1 MRKGNMLV
9 YTINLLRANARVFL
23 SFYFGLQYLKGLK
36 RSQKL
41 AFLFAKCIITSSF
54 MKNKNK
60 TKKPASPYL
69 LVLLSFVGVI
79 LLGSV
84 LLTLP
89 FAHKDGQWGQYMDSL
104 FIATS
109 ATCVTGLSTYANGI
123 GPELTFFGQIVVLL
137 MIQIG
142 GLGFITI
149 FTFFISLFQKK
160 LQFKDRL
167 FLSQAVNSNTIAG
180 VSKFV
185 KRVIGIVLVIEIMG
199 FLLGLPIFLSVPD
212 YSVPEALWVSFFT
225 SVSAF
230 NNAGFDV
237 FGAYSLIRIAENPI
251 IYGLPTWA
259 YYYLCSYI
267 MILIVLGGISFITII
282 DVIIL
287 RQKPRQWNSFV
298 KIVLITTGILLV
310 SGFVSFCLTD
320 VLSGNINSFEA
331 VFQSVTLRTAGFANF
346 NQNDLSV
353 AGKTI
358 SCLFMFIGGSPI
370 STAGGIKT
378 TTIFIIILCLIR
390 FLQGKS
396 ITAFK
401 REYTRT
407 SILKAMSLVFLSLL
421 AVVIG
426 FIVISSLES
435 GKELATSE
443 NVIFEV
449 FSAFGTVGLTTGLTP
464 SLEIGSKIVLIILM
478 FFGRLGP
485 ITLFQLFQSE
495 IDGQENIHFKHVQSD
510 VIIG

>member
-1 MRKGNMLV
+1 
-9 YTINLLRANARVFL
+9 
-23 SFYFGLQYLKGLK
+23 
-36 RSQKL
+36 
-41 AFLFAKCIITSSF
+41 
-54 MKNKNK
+54 
-60 TKKPASPYL
+60 
-69 LVLLSFVGVI
+69 
-79 LLGSV
+79 
-84 LLTLP
+84 
-89 FAHKDGQWGQYMDSL
+89 MDSL

-109 ATCVTGLSTYANGI
+109 ATCVTGLSTYANGL
-123 GPELTFFGQIVVLL
+123 GGELTLFGQVVVMI

-185 KRVIGIVLVIEIMG
+185 KRVIFIVLITETLG
-199 FLLGLPIFLSVPD
+199 FLLGLPVFLNVES
-212 YSVPEALWVSFFT
+212 YSTGEALWASAFT
-225 SVSAF
+225 SISAF
-230 NNAGFDV
+230 NNAGFDI

-251 IYGLPTWA
+251 IYNLPTWA

-267 MILIVLGGISFITII
+267 MLLIILGGISFITII
-282 DVIIL
+282 DLVIL
-287 RQKPRQWNSFV
+287 RKKPKQWNSFV
-298 KIVLITTGILLV
+298 KIVLMTTGILLI
-310 SGFVSFCLTD
+310 SGFVIFTFTD
-320 VLSGNINSFEA
+320 VISGNIDTFEA
-331 VFQSVTLRTAGFANF
+331 AFQSVTLRTAGFANF
-346 NQNDLSV
+346 DENNLSL
-353 AGKTI
+353 AGKVI

-378 TTIFIIILCLIR
+378 TTVFIIILCLVR

-421 AVVIG
+421 TIVVG
-426 FIVISSLES
+426 FILVASFEQ
-435 GKELATSE
+435 GKPLATSE
-443 NVIFEV
+443 NIIFEV
-449 FSAFGTVGLTTGLTP
+449 FSAFGTVGLTAGLTP
-464 SLEIGSKIVLIILM
+464 ALEVGSKITIIILM

-485 ITLFQLFQSE
+485 ITLFQIFQNDLDNE
-495 IDGQENIHFKHVQSD
+495 ENIHFKRVEAD

>member
-1 MRKGNMLV
+1 
-9 YTINLLRANARVFL
+9 
-23 SFYFGLQYLKGLK
+23 
-36 RSQKL
+36 
-41 AFLFAKCIITSSF
+41 
-54 MKNKNK
+54 MKNKTNNK
-60 TKKPASPYL
+60 KITSPYL
-69 LVLLSFVGVI
+69 LVILSFIGVI
-79 LLGSV
+79 LFGSV

-109 ATCVTGLSTYANGI
+109 ATCVTGLSTYANGL
-123 GPELTFFGQIVVLL
+123 GGELTLFGQVVVMI

-185 KRVIGIVLVIEIMG
+185 KRVIFIVLITETLG
-199 FLLGLPIFLSVPD
+199 FLLGLPVFLNVES
-212 YSVPEALWVSFFT
+212 YSTGEALWASAFT
-225 SVSAF
+225 SISAF
-230 NNAGFDV
+230 NNAGFDI
-237 FGAYSLIRIAENPI
+237 FGAFSLIRIAENPI
-251 IYGLPTWA
+251 IYNLPTWA

-267 MILIVLGGISFITII
+267 MLLIILGGISFITII
-282 DVIIL
+282 DLVIL
-287 RQKPRQWNSFV
+287 RKKPKQWNSFV
-298 KIVLITTGILLV
+298 KIVLMTTGILLI
-310 SGFVSFCLTD
+310 SGFVIFTFTD
-320 VLSGNINSFEA
+320 VISGNIDTFEA
-331 VFQSVTLRTAGFANF
+331 AFQSVTLRTAGFANF
-346 NQNDLSV
+346 DENNLSL
-353 AGKTI
+353 AGKVI

-378 TTIFIIILCLIR
+378 TTVFIIILCLVR
-390 FLQGKS
+390 FLQGKC

-421 AVVIG
+421 TIVVG
-426 FIVISSLES
+426 FILVASFEQ
-435 GKELATSE
+435 GKPLATSE
-443 NVIFEV
+443 NIIFEV
-449 FSAFGTVGLTTGLTP
+449 FSAFGTVGLTAGLTP
-464 SLEIGSKIVLIILM
+464 ALEVGSKITIIILM

-485 ITLFQLFQSE
+485 ITLFQIFQNDLDNE
-495 IDGQENIHFKHVQSD
+495 ENIHFKRVEAD

>member
-1 MRKGNMLV
+1 
-9 YTINLLRANARVFL
+9 
-23 SFYFGLQYLKGLK
+23 
-36 RSQKL
+36 
-41 AFLFAKCIITSSF
+41 
-54 MKNKNK
+54 MKNKTNNK
-60 TKKPASPYL
+60 KNTSPYL
-69 LVLLSFVGVI
+69 LVILSFIGVI
-79 LLGSV
+79 LFGSV

-109 ATCVTGLSTYANGI
+109 ATCVTGLSTYANGL
-123 GPELTFFGQIVVLL
+123 GGELTLFGQAVVMV

-185 KRVIGIVLVIEIMG
+185 KRVIFIVLITETLG
-199 FLLGLPIFLSVPD
+199 FLLGLPVFLNVES
-212 YSVPEALWVSFFT
+212 YSTGEALWASAFT
-225 SVSAF
+225 SISAF
-230 NNAGFDV
+230 NNAGFDI

-251 IYGLPTWA
+251 IYNLPTWA

-267 MILIVLGGISFITII
+267 MMLIILGGISFITII
-282 DVIIL
+282 DLVIL
-287 RQKPRQWNSFV
+287 RKKPKQWNSFV
-298 KIVLITTGILLV
+298 KIVLMTTGILLV
-310 SGFVSFCLTD
+310 SGFVIFTFTD
-320 VLSGNINSFEA
+320 VISGNINTFEA
-331 VFQSVTLRTAGFANF
+331 AFQSVTLRTAGFANF
-346 NQNDLSV
+346 DENNLSL
-353 AGKTI
+353 AGKVI

-378 TTIFIIILCLIR
+378 TTVFIIILCLVR

-421 AVVIG
+421 TIVVG
-426 FIVISSLES
+426 FILVASFEQ
-435 GKELATSE
+435 GKSLATSE
-443 NVIFEV
+443 NIIFEV
-449 FSAFGTVGLTTGLTP
+449 FSAFGTVGLSAGLTP
-464 SLEIGSKIVLIILM
+464 ALEVGSKITIIILM

-485 ITLFQLFQSE
+485 ITLFQIFQNDLDNE
-495 IDGQENIHFKHVQSD
+495 ENIHFKRVEAD

>member
-1 MRKGNMLV
+1 M
-9 YTINLLRANARVFL
+9 
-23 SFYFGLQYLKGLK
+23 
-36 RSQKL
+36 
-41 AFLFAKCIITSSF
+41 
-54 MKNKNK
+54 
-60 TKKPASPYL
+60 
-69 LVLLSFVGVI
+69 
-79 LLGSV
+79 
-84 LLTLP
+84 TLP

-109 ATCVTGLSTYANGI
+109 ATCVTGLSTYANGL
-123 GPELTFFGQIVVLL
+123 GGELTLFGQVVVMV

-185 KRVIGIVLVIEIMG
+185 KRVIFIVLITETLG
-199 FLLGLPIFLSVPD
+199 FLLGLPVFLNVES
-212 YSVPEALWVSFFT
+212 YSTGEALWASAFT
-225 SVSAF
+225 SISAF
-230 NNAGFDV
+230 NNAGFDI

-251 IYGLPTWA
+251 IYNLPTWA

-267 MILIVLGGISFITII
+267 MILIILGGISFITII
-282 DVIIL
+282 DLVIL
-287 RQKPRQWNSFV
+287 RKKPKQWNSFV
-298 KIVLITTGILLV
+298 KIVLMTTGILLV
-310 SGFVSFCLTD
+310 SGFVIFTFTD
-320 VLSGNINSFEA
+320 VISGNINTFEA
-331 VFQSVTLRTAGFANF
+331 AFQSVTLRTAGFANF
-346 NQNDLSV
+346 DENNLSL
-353 AGKTI
+353 AGKVI

-378 TTIFIIILCLIR
+378 TTVFIIILCLVR

-421 AVVIG
+421 TIVVG
-426 FIVISSLES
+426 FILVASFEQ
-435 GKELATSE
+435 GKPLATSE
-443 NVIFEV
+443 NIIFEV
-449 FSAFGTVGLTTGLTP
+449 FSAFGTVGLSAGLTP
-464 SLEIGSKIVLIILM
+464 ALEVGSKITIIILM

-485 ITLFQLFQSE
+485 ITLFQIFQNDLDNE
-495 IDGQENIHFKHVQSD
+495 ENIHFKRVEAD

>member
-1 MRKGNMLV
+1 
-9 YTINLLRANARVFL
+9 
-23 SFYFGLQYLKGLK
+23 
-36 RSQKL
+36 
-41 AFLFAKCIITSSF
+41 
-54 MKNKNK
+54 MKNKTNS
-60 TKKPASPYL
+60 KKITSPYL
-69 LVLLSFVGVI
+69 LVILSFIGVI
-79 LLGSV
+79 LFGSV

-109 ATCVTGLSTYANGI
+109 ATCVTGLSTYANGL
-123 GPELTFFGQIVVLL
+123 GGELTLFGQVVVMI

-185 KRVIGIVLVIEIMG
+185 KRVIFIVLITETLG
-199 FLLGLPIFLSVPD
+199 FLLGLPVFLNVES
-212 YSVPEALWVSFFT
+212 YSTGEALWASAFT
-225 SVSAF
+225 SISAF
-230 NNAGFDV
+230 NNAGFDI

-251 IYGLPTWA
+251 IYNLPTWA

-267 MILIVLGGISFITII
+267 MLLIILGGISFITII
-282 DVIIL
+282 DLVIL
-287 RQKPRQWNSFV
+287 RKKPKQWNSFV
-298 KIVLITTGILLV
+298 KIVLMTTGILLI
-310 SGFVSFCLTD
+310 SGFVIFTFTD
-320 VLSGNINSFEA
+320 VISGNIDTFEA
-331 VFQSVTLRTAGFANF
+331 AFQSVTLRTAGFANF
-346 NQNDLSV
+346 DENNLSL
-353 AGKTI
+353 AGKVI

-378 TTIFIIILCLIR
+378 TTVFIIILCLVR

-421 AVVIG
+421 TIVVG
-426 FIVISSLES
+426 FILVASFEQ
-435 GKELATSE
+435 GKPLATSE
-443 NVIFEV
+443 NIIFEV
-449 FSAFGTVGLTTGLTP
+449 FSAFGTVGLTAGLTP
-464 SLEIGSKIVLIILM
+464 ALEVGSKITIIILM

-485 ITLFQLFQSE
+485 ITLFQIFQNDLDNE
-495 IDGQENIHFKHVQSD
+495 ENIHFKRVEAD

>member
-1 MRKGNMLV
+1 
-9 YTINLLRANARVFL
+9 
-23 SFYFGLQYLKGLK
+23 
-36 RSQKL
+36 
-41 AFLFAKCIITSSF
+41 
-54 MKNKNK
+54 MKNK
-60 TKKPASPYL
+60 KPTSPYL
-69 LVLLSFVGVI
+69 LVILSFIGVI
-79 LLGSV
+79 LLGAV

-89 FAHKDGQWGQYMDSL
+89 IAHKNGQWGDFLNSL

-109 ATCVTGLSTYANGI
+109 STCVTGLTVYESGI
-123 GPELTFFGQIVVLL
+123 GAELTFFGQVIVLI

-180 VSKFV
+180 VSRFV
-185 KRVIGIVLVIEIMG
+185 RRVIGIVITVELLG
-199 FLLGLPIFLSVPD
+199 FLLGLPVFLNISD
-212 YSVPEALWVSFFT
+212 YTVPEALWASFFT

-230 NNAGFDV
+230 NNAGFDI
-237 FGAYSLIRIAENPI
+237 FGALSLIRDPLNPI
-251 IYGLPTWA
+251 VYNMPTWA
-259 YYYLCSYI
+259 YYYMCSYI
-267 MILIVLGGISFITII
+267 MMLIVLGGISFITII

-287 RQKPRQWNSFV
+287 RQKPRQWNAFV
-298 KIVLITTGILLV
+298 KIVLITTGVLIV
-310 SGFVSFCLTD
+310 AGFITFILTD
-320 VLSGNINSFEA
+320 VINGNIDTFEA
-331 VFQSVTLRTAGFANF
+331 IFQSITLRTAGFATVD
-346 NQNDLSV
+346 QNNLSV
-353 AGKTI
+353 AGKTM

-378 TTIFIIILCLIR
+378 TTIFMIALCLVK
-390 FLQGKS
+390 FLQGKG

-421 AVVIG
+421 IVVIA
-426 FIVISSLES
+426 FIIVRSLES
-435 GKELATSE
+435 GKALATSE

-449 FSAFGTVGLTTGLTP
+449 FSAFGTVGLSAGLTP
-464 SLEIGSKIVLIILM
+464 HLEIGSKIVIIMLM

-485 ITLFQLFQSE
+485 ITLFQLFQANM
-495 IDGQENIHFKHVQSD
+495 DGEENVHFKRIKSD

>member
-1 MRKGNMLV
+1 
-9 YTINLLRANARVFL
+9 
-23 SFYFGLQYLKGLK
+23 
-36 RSQKL
+36 
-41 AFLFAKCIITSSF
+41 
-54 MKNKNK
+54 MKNKTNNK
-60 TKKPASPYL
+60 KNTSPYL
-69 LVLLSFVGVI
+69 LVILSFIGVI
-79 LLGSV
+79 LFGSV

-109 ATCVTGLSTYANGI
+109 ATCVTGLSTYANGL
-123 GPELTFFGQIVVLL
+123 GGELTLFGQVVVMV

-185 KRVIGIVLVIEIMG
+185 KRVIFIVLITETLG
-199 FLLGLPIFLSVPD
+199 FLLGLPVFLNVES
-212 YSVPEALWVSFFT
+212 YSTGEALWASAFT
-225 SVSAF
+225 SISAF
-230 NNAGFDV
+230 NNAGFDI

-251 IYGLPTWA
+251 IYNLPTWA

-267 MILIVLGGISFITII
+267 MILIILGGISFITII
-282 DVIIL
+282 DLVIL
-287 RQKPRQWNSFV
+287 RKKPKQWNSFV
-298 KIVLITTGILLV
+298 KIVLMTTGILLV
-310 SGFVSFCLTD
+310 SGFVIFTFTD
-320 VLSGNINSFEA
+320 VISGNINTFEA
-331 VFQSVTLRTAGFANF
+331 AFQSVTLRTAGFANF
-346 NQNDLSV
+346 DENNLSL
-353 AGKTI
+353 AGKVI

-378 TTIFIIILCLIR
+378 TTVFIIILCLVR

-421 AVVIG
+421 TIVVG
-426 FIVISSLES
+426 FILVASFEQ
-435 GKELATSE
+435 GKPLATSE
-443 NVIFEV
+443 NIIFEV
-449 FSAFGTVGLTTGLTP
+449 FSAFGTVGLSAGLTP
-464 SLEIGSKIVLIILM
+464 ALEVGSKITIIILM

-485 ITLFQLFQSE
+485 ITLFQIFQNDLDNE
-495 IDGQENIHFKHVQSD
+495 ENIHFKRVEAD

>member
-1 MRKGNMLV
+1 
-9 YTINLLRANARVFL
+9 
-23 SFYFGLQYLKGLK
+23 
-36 RSQKL
+36 
-41 AFLFAKCIITSSF
+41 
-54 MKNKNK
+54 MKNKTNNK
-60 TKKPASPYL
+60 KNTSPYL
-69 LVLLSFVGVI
+69 LVILSFIGVI
-79 LLGSV
+79 LFGSV

-109 ATCVTGLSTYANGI
+109 ATCVTGLSTYANGL
-123 GPELTFFGQIVVLL
+123 GGELTLFGQAVVMV

-185 KRVIGIVLVIEIMG
+185 KRVIFIVLITETLG
-199 FLLGLPIFLSVPD
+199 FLLGLPVFLNVES
-212 YSVPEALWVSFFT
+212 YSTGEALWASAFT
-225 SVSAF
+225 SISAF
-230 NNAGFDV
+230 NNAGFDI

-251 IYGLPTWA
+251 IYNLPTWA

-267 MILIVLGGISFITII
+267 MILIILGGISFITII
-282 DVIIL
+282 DLVIL
-287 RQKPRQWNSFV
+287 RKKPKQWNSFV
-298 KIVLITTGILLV
+298 KIVLMTTGILLV
-310 SGFVSFCLTD
+310 SGFVIFTFTD
-320 VLSGNINSFEA
+320 VISGNIDTFEA
-331 VFQSVTLRTAGFANF
+331 AFQSVTLRTAGFANF
-346 NQNDLSV
+346 DENNLSL
-353 AGKTI
+353 AGKVI

-378 TTIFIIILCLIR
+378 TTVFIIILCLVR

-421 AVVIG
+421 TIVVG
-426 FIVISSLES
+426 FILVASFEQ
-435 GKELATSE
+435 GKPLATSE
-443 NVIFEV
+443 NIIFEV
-449 FSAFGTVGLTTGLTP
+449 FSAFGTVGLSAGLTP
-464 SLEIGSKIVLIILM
+464 ALEVGSKITIIILM

-485 ITLFQLFQSE
+485 ITLFQIFQNDLDNE
-495 IDGQENIHFKHVQSD
+495 ENIHFKRVEAD

>member
-1 MRKGNMLV
+1 
-9 YTINLLRANARVFL
+9 
-23 SFYFGLQYLKGLK
+23 
-36 RSQKL
+36 
-41 AFLFAKCIITSSF
+41 
-54 MKNKNK
+54 
-60 TKKPASPYL
+60 
-69 LVLLSFVGVI
+69 
-79 LLGSV
+79 
-84 LLTLP
+84 
-89 FAHKDGQWGQYMDSL
+89 MDSL

-109 ATCVTGLSTYANGI
+109 ATCVTGLSTYANGL
-123 GPELTFFGQIVVLL
+123 GGELTLFGQAVVMV

-185 KRVIGIVLVIEIMG
+185 KRVIFIVLITETLG
-199 FLLGLPIFLSVPD
+199 FLLGLPVFLNVES
-212 YSVPEALWVSFFT
+212 YSTGEALWASAFT
-225 SVSAF
+225 SISAF
-230 NNAGFDV
+230 NNAGFDI

-251 IYGLPTWA
+251 IYNLPTWA

-267 MILIVLGGISFITII
+267 MMLIILGGISFITII
-282 DVIIL
+282 DLVIL
-287 RQKPRQWNSFV
+287 RKKPKQWNSFV
-298 KIVLITTGILLV
+298 KIVLMTTGILLV
-310 SGFVSFCLTD
+310 SGFVIFTFTD
-320 VLSGNINSFEA
+320 VISGNINTFEA
-331 VFQSVTLRTAGFANF
+331 AFQSVTLRTAGFANF
-346 NQNDLSV
+346 DENNLSL
-353 AGKTI
+353 AGKVI

-378 TTIFIIILCLIR
+378 TTVFIIILCLVR

-421 AVVIG
+421 TIVVG
-426 FIVISSLES
+426 FILVASFEQ
-435 GKELATSE
+435 GKPLATSE
-443 NVIFEV
+443 NIIFEV
-449 FSAFGTVGLTTGLTP
+449 FSAFGTVGLSAGLTP
-464 SLEIGSKIVLIILM
+464 ALEVGSKITIIILM

-485 ITLFQLFQSE
+485 ITLFQIFQNDLDNE
-495 IDGQENIHFKHVQSD
+495 ENIHFKRVEAD

>member
-1 MRKGNMLV
+1 
-9 YTINLLRANARVFL
+9 
-23 SFYFGLQYLKGLK
+23 
-36 RSQKL
+36 
-41 AFLFAKCIITSSF
+41 
-54 MKNKNK
+54 MKNKTNNK
-60 TKKPASPYL
+60 KNTSPYL
-69 LVLLSFVGVI
+69 LVILSFIGVI
-79 LLGSV
+79 LFGSV

-109 ATCVTGLSTYANGI
+109 ATCVTGLSTYANGL
-123 GPELTFFGQIVVLL
+123 GGELTLFGQAVLMV

-185 KRVIGIVLVIEIMG
+185 KRVIFIVLITETLG
-199 FLLGLPIFLSVPD
+199 FLLGLPVFLNVES
-212 YSVPEALWVSFFT
+212 YSTGEALWASAFT
-225 SVSAF
+225 SISAF
-230 NNAGFDV
+230 NNAGFDI

-251 IYGLPTWA
+251 IYNLPTWA

-267 MILIVLGGISFITII
+267 MILIILGGISFITII
-282 DVIIL
+282 DLVIL
-287 RQKPRQWNSFV
+287 RKKPKQWNSFV
-298 KIVLITTGILLV
+298 KIVLMTTGILLV
-310 SGFVSFCLTD
+310 SGFVIFTFTD
-320 VLSGNINSFEA
+320 VISGNIDTFEA
-331 VFQSVTLRTAGFANF
+331 AFQSVTLRTAGFANF
-346 NQNDLSV
+346 DENNLSL
-353 AGKTI
+353 AGKVI

-378 TTIFIIILCLIR
+378 TTVFIIILCLVR

-421 AVVIG
+421 TIVVG
-426 FIVISSLES
+426 FILVASFEQ
-435 GKELATSE
+435 GKPLATSE
-443 NVIFEV
+443 NIIFEV
-449 FSAFGTVGLTTGLTP
+449 FSAFGTVGLSAGLTP
-464 SLEIGSKIVLIILM
+464 ALEVGSKITIIILM

-485 ITLFQLFQSE
+485 ITLFQIFQNDLDNE
-495 IDGQENIHFKHVQSD
+495 ENIHFKRVEAD

>member
-1 MRKGNMLV
+1 
-9 YTINLLRANARVFL
+9 
-23 SFYFGLQYLKGLK
+23 
-36 RSQKL
+36 
-41 AFLFAKCIITSSF
+41 
-54 MKNKNK
+54 MKNKTNNK
-60 TKKPASPYL
+60 KNTSPYL
-69 LVLLSFVGVI
+69 LVILSFIGVI
-79 LLGSV
+79 LFGSV

-109 ATCVTGLSTYANGI
+109 ATCVTGLSTYANGL
-123 GPELTFFGQIVVLL
+123 GGELTLFGQAVVMV

-185 KRVIGIVLVIEIMG
+185 KRVIFIVLITETLG
-199 FLLGLPIFLSVPD
+199 FLLGLPVFLNVES
-212 YSVPEALWVSFFT
+212 YSTGEALWASAFT
-225 SVSAF
+225 SISAF
-230 NNAGFDV
+230 NNAGFDI

-251 IYGLPTWA
+251 IYNLPTWA

-267 MILIVLGGISFITII
+267 MILIILGGISFITII
-282 DVIIL
+282 DLVIL
-287 RQKPRQWNSFV
+287 RKKPKQWNSFV
-298 KIVLITTGILLV
+298 KIVLMTTGILLV
-310 SGFVSFCLTD
+310 SGFVIFTFTD
-320 VLSGNINSFEA
+320 VISGNINTFEA
-331 VFQSVTLRTAGFANF
+331 AFQSVTLRTAGFANF
-346 NQNDLSV
+346 DENNLSL
-353 AGKTI
+353 AGKVI

-378 TTIFIIILCLIR
+378 TTVFIIILCLVR

-421 AVVIG
+421 TIVVG
-426 FIVISSLES
+426 FILVASFEQ
-435 GKELATSE
+435 GKPLATSE
-443 NVIFEV
+443 NIIFEV
-449 FSAFGTVGLTTGLTP
+449 FSAFGTVGLSSGLTP
-464 SLEIGSKIVLIILM
+464 ALEIGSKITIIILM

-485 ITLFQLFQSE
+485 ITLFQIFQNDLDNE
-495 IDGQENIHFKHVQSD
+495 ENIHFKRVEAD

>member
-1 MRKGNMLV
+1 
-9 YTINLLRANARVFL
+9 
-23 SFYFGLQYLKGLK
+23 
-36 RSQKL
+36 
-41 AFLFAKCIITSSF
+41 
-54 MKNKNK
+54 MKNKTNNK
-60 TKKPASPYL
+60 KITSPYL
-69 LVLLSFVGVI
+69 LVILSFIGVI
-79 LLGSV
+79 LFGSV

-109 ATCVTGLSTYANGI
+109 ATCVTGLSTYANGL
-123 GPELTFFGQIVVLL
+123 GGELTLFGQVVVMI

-185 KRVIGIVLVIEIMG
+185 KRVIFIVLITETLG
-199 FLLGLPIFLSVPD
+199 FLLGLPVFLNVES
-212 YSVPEALWVSFFT
+212 YSTGEALWASAFT
-225 SVSAF
+225 SISAF
-230 NNAGFDV
+230 NNAGFDI

-251 IYGLPTWA
+251 IYNLPTWA

-267 MILIVLGGISFITII
+267 MMLIILGGISFITII
-282 DVIIL
+282 DLVIL
-287 RQKPRQWNSFV
+287 RNKPKQWNSFV
-298 KIVLITTGILLV
+298 KIVLMTTGILLI
-310 SGFVSFCLTD
+310 SGFVIFTFTD
-320 VLSGNINSFEA
+320 VISGNIDTFEA
-331 VFQSVTLRTAGFANF
+331 AFQSVTLRTAGFANF
-346 NQNDLSV
+346 DENNLSL
-353 AGKTI
+353 AGKVI

-378 TTIFIIILCLIR
+378 TTVFIIILCLVR

-421 AVVIG
+421 TIVVG
-426 FIVISSLES
+426 FILVASFEQ
-435 GKELATSE
+435 GKPLATSE
-443 NVIFEV
+443 NIIFEV
-449 FSAFGTVGLTTGLTP
+449 FSAFGTVGLSAGLTP
-464 SLEIGSKIVLIILM
+464 ALEVGSKITIIILM

-485 ITLFQLFQSE
+485 ITLFQIFQNDLDNE
-495 IDGQENIHFKHVQSD
+495 ENIHFKRVEAD

>member
-1 MRKGNMLV
+1 
-9 YTINLLRANARVFL
+9 
-23 SFYFGLQYLKGLK
+23 
-36 RSQKL
+36 
-41 AFLFAKCIITSSF
+41 
-54 MKNKNK
+54 MKNKTNNK
-60 TKKPASPYL
+60 KITSPYL
-69 LVLLSFVGVI
+69 LVILSFIGVI
-79 LLGSV
+79 LFGSV

-109 ATCVTGLSTYANGI
+109 ATCVTGLSTYANGL
-123 GPELTFFGQIVVLL
+123 GGELTLFGQVVVMV

-185 KRVIGIVLVIEIMG
+185 KRVIFIVLITETLG
-199 FLLGLPIFLSVPD
+199 FLLGLPVFLNVES
-212 YSVPEALWVSFFT
+212 YSTGEALWASAFT
-225 SVSAF
+225 SISAF
-230 NNAGFDV
+230 NNAGFDI

-251 IYGLPTWA
+251 IYNLPTWA

-267 MILIVLGGISFITII
+267 MMLIILGGISFITII
-282 DVIIL
+282 DLVIL
-287 RQKPRQWNSFV
+287 RKKPKQWNSFV
-298 KIVLITTGILLV
+298 KIVLMTTGILLV
-310 SGFVSFCLTD
+310 SGFVIFTFTD
-320 VLSGNINSFEA
+320 VISGNIDTFEA
-331 VFQSVTLRTAGFANF
+331 AFQSVTLRTAGFANF
-346 NQNDLSV
+346 DENNLSL
-353 AGKTI
+353 AGKVI

-378 TTIFIIILCLIR
+378 TTVFIIILCLVR

-421 AVVIG
+421 TIVVG
-426 FIVISSLES
+426 FILVASFEQ
-435 GKELATSE
+435 GKPLATSE
-443 NVIFEV
+443 NIIFEV
-449 FSAFGTVGLTTGLTP
+449 FSAFGTVGLSSGLTP
-464 SLEIGSKIVLIILM
+464 ALEVGSKITIIILM

-485 ITLFQLFQSE
+485 ITLFQIFQNDLDNE
-495 IDGQENIHFKHVQSD
+495 ENIHFKRVEAD

>member
-1 MRKGNMLV
+1 
-9 YTINLLRANARVFL
+9 
-23 SFYFGLQYLKGLK
+23 
-36 RSQKL
+36 
-41 AFLFAKCIITSSF
+41 
-54 MKNKNK
+54 MKNKTNNK
-60 TKKPASPYL
+60 KNTSPYL
-69 LVLLSFVGVI
+69 LVILSFIGVI
-79 LLGSV
+79 LFGSV

-109 ATCVTGLSTYANGI
+109 ATCVTGLSTYANGL
-123 GPELTFFGQIVVLL
+123 GGELTLFGQIVVMV

-185 KRVIGIVLVIEIMG
+185 KRVIFIVLITETLG
-199 FLLGLPIFLSVPD
+199 FLLGLPVFLNVES
-212 YSVPEALWVSFFT
+212 YSTGEALWASAFT
-225 SVSAF
+225 SISAF
-230 NNAGFDV
+230 NNAGFDI

-251 IYGLPTWA
+251 IYNLPTWA

-267 MILIVLGGISFITII
+267 MILIILGGISFITII
-282 DVIIL
+282 DLVIL
-287 RQKPRQWNSFV
+287 RKKPKQWNSFV
-298 KIVLITTGILLV
+298 KIVLMTTGILLV
-310 SGFVSFCLTD
+310 SGFVIFTFTD
-320 VLSGNINSFEA
+320 VISGNINTFEA
-331 VFQSVTLRTAGFANF
+331 AFQSVTLRTAGFANF
-346 NQNDLSV
+346 DENNLSL
-353 AGKTI
+353 AGKVI

-378 TTIFIIILCLIR
+378 TTVFIIILCLVR

-421 AVVIG
+421 TIVVG
-426 FIVISSLES
+426 FILVASFEQ
-435 GKELATSE
+435 GKPLATSE
-443 NVIFEV
+443 NIIFEV
-449 FSAFGTVGLTTGLTP
+449 FSAFGTVGLSAGLTP
-464 SLEIGSKIVLIILM
+464 ALEVGSKITIIILM

-485 ITLFQLFQSE
+485 ITLFQIFQNDLDNE
-495 IDGQENIHFKHVQSD
+495 ENIHFKRVEAD

>member
-1 MRKGNMLV
+1 
-9 YTINLLRANARVFL
+9 
-23 SFYFGLQYLKGLK
+23 
-36 RSQKL
+36 
-41 AFLFAKCIITSSF
+41 
-54 MKNKNK
+54 MKNKTNNK
-60 TKKPASPYL
+60 KNTSPYL
-69 LVLLSFVGVI
+69 LVILSFIGVI
-79 LLGSV
+79 LFGSV

-109 ATCVTGLSTYANGI
+109 ATCVTGLSTYANGL
-123 GPELTFFGQIVVLL
+123 GGELTLFGQVVVMV

-185 KRVIGIVLVIEIMG
+185 KRVIFIVLITETLG
-199 FLLGLPIFLSVPD
+199 FLLGLPVFLNVES
-212 YSVPEALWVSFFT
+212 YSTGEALWASAFT
-225 SVSAF
+225 SISAF
-230 NNAGFDV
+230 NNAGFDI

-251 IYGLPTWA
+251 IYNLPTWA

-267 MILIVLGGISFITII
+267 MILIILGGISFITII
-282 DVIIL
+282 DLVIL
-287 RQKPRQWNSFV
+287 RKKPKQWNSFV
-298 KIVLITTGILLV
+298 KIVLMTTGILLI
-310 SGFVSFCLTD
+310 SGFVIFTFTD
-320 VLSGNINSFEA
+320 VISGNINTFEA
-331 VFQSVTLRTAGFANF
+331 AFQSVTLRTAGFANF
-346 NQNDLSV
+346 DENNLSL
-353 AGKTI
+353 AGKVI

-378 TTIFIIILCLIR
+378 TTVFIIILCLVR

-421 AVVIG
+421 TIVVG
-426 FIVISSLES
+426 FILVASFEQ
-435 GKELATSE
+435 GKPLATSE
-443 NVIFEV
+443 NIIFEV
-449 FSAFGTVGLTTGLTP
+449 FSAFGTVGLSAGLTP
-464 SLEIGSKIVLIILM
+464 ALEVGSKITIIILM

-485 ITLFQLFQSE
+485 ITLFQIFQNDLDNE
-495 IDGQENIHFKHVQSD
+495 ENIHFKRVEAD

>member
-1 MRKGNMLV
+1 
-9 YTINLLRANARVFL
+9 
-23 SFYFGLQYLKGLK
+23 
-36 RSQKL
+36 
-41 AFLFAKCIITSSF
+41 
-54 MKNKNK
+54 MKNKTNNK
-60 TKKPASPYL
+60 KNTSPYL
-69 LVLLSFVGVI
+69 LVILSFIGVI
-79 LLGSV
+79 LFGSV

-109 ATCVTGLSTYANGI
+109 ATCVTGLSTYANGL
-123 GPELTFFGQIVVLL
+123 GGELTLFGQIVVMV

-142 GLGFITI
+142 GLGFSTI

-185 KRVIGIVLVIEIMG
+185 KRVIFIVLITETLG
-199 FLLGLPIFLSVPD
+199 FLLGLPVFLNVES
-212 YSVPEALWVSFFT
+212 YSTGEALWASAFT
-225 SVSAF
+225 SISAF
-230 NNAGFDV
+230 NNAGFDI

-251 IYGLPTWA
+251 IYNLPTWA

-267 MILIVLGGISFITII
+267 MILIILGGISFITII
-282 DVIIL
+282 DLVIL
-287 RQKPRQWNSFV
+287 RKKPKQWNSFV
-298 KIVLITTGILLV
+298 KIVLMTTGILLV
-310 SGFVSFCLTD
+310 SGFVIFTFTD
-320 VLSGNINSFEA
+320 VISGNINTFEA
-331 VFQSVTLRTAGFANF
+331 AFQSVTLRTAGFANF
-346 NQNDLSV
+346 DENNLSL
-353 AGKTI
+353 AGKVI

-378 TTIFIIILCLIR
+378 TTVFIIILCLVR

-421 AVVIG
+421 TIVVG
-426 FIVISSLES
+426 FILVASFEQ
-435 GKELATSE
+435 GKPLATSE
-443 NVIFEV
+443 NIIFEV
-449 FSAFGTVGLTTGLTP
+449 FSAFGTVGLSAGLTP
-464 SLEIGSKIVLIILM
+464 ALEVGSKITIIILM

-485 ITLFQLFQSE
+485 ITLFQIFQNDLDNE
-495 IDGQENIHFKHVQSD
+495 ENIHFKRVEAD

>member
-1 MRKGNMLV
+1 
-9 YTINLLRANARVFL
+9 
-23 SFYFGLQYLKGLK
+23 
-36 RSQKL
+36 
-41 AFLFAKCIITSSF
+41 
-54 MKNKNK
+54 MKNKTNNK
-60 TKKPASPYL
+60 KNTSPYL
-69 LVLLSFVGVI
+69 LVILSFIGVI
-79 LLGSV
+79 LFGSV

-109 ATCVTGLSTYANGI
+109 ATCVTGLSTYANGL
-123 GPELTFFGQIVVLL
+123 GGELTLFGQAVVMV

-185 KRVIGIVLVIEIMG
+185 KRVIFIVLITESLG
-199 FLLGLPIFLSVPD
+199 FLLGLPVFLNVES
-212 YSVPEALWVSFFT
+212 YSTGEALWASAFT
-225 SVSAF
+225 SISAF
-230 NNAGFDV
+230 NNAGFDI

-251 IYGLPTWA
+251 IYNLPTWA

-267 MILIVLGGISFITII
+267 MILIILGGISFITII
-282 DVIIL
+282 DLVIL
-287 RQKPRQWNSFV
+287 RKKPKQWNSFV
-298 KIVLITTGILLV
+298 KIVLMTTGILLV
-310 SGFVSFCLTD
+310 SGFVIFTFTD
-320 VLSGNINSFEA
+320 VISGNINTFEA
-331 VFQSVTLRTAGFANF
+331 AFQSVTLRTAGFANF
-346 NQNDLSV
+346 DENNLSL
-353 AGKTI
+353 AGKVI

-378 TTIFIIILCLIR
+378 TTVFIIILCLVR

-421 AVVIG
+421 TIVVG
-426 FIVISSLES
+426 FILVASFEQ
-435 GKELATSE
+435 GKPLATSE
-443 NVIFEV
+443 NIIFEV
-449 FSAFGTVGLTTGLTP
+449 FSAFGTVGLSAGLTP
-464 SLEIGSKIVLIILM
+464 ALEVGSKITIIILM

-485 ITLFQLFQSE
+485 ITLFQIFQNDLDNE
-495 IDGQENIHFKHVQSD
+495 ENIHFKRVEAD

>member
-1 MRKGNMLV
+1 
-9 YTINLLRANARVFL
+9 
-23 SFYFGLQYLKGLK
+23 
-36 RSQKL
+36 
-41 AFLFAKCIITSSF
+41 
-54 MKNKNK
+54 MKNK
-60 TKKPASPYL
+60 KPTSPYL
-69 LVLLSFVGVI
+69 LVILSFIGVI
-79 LLGSV
+79 LLGAV

-89 FAHKDGQWGQYMDSL
+89 IAHKNGQWGDFLNSL

-109 ATCVTGLSTYANGI
+109 ATCVTGLSVYEGGI
-123 GPELTFFGQIVVLL
+123 GAELTFFGQVIVLI

-180 VSKFV
+180 VSRFV
-185 KRVIGIVLVIEIMG
+185 RRVIGIVITVELLG
-199 FLLGLPIFLSVPD
+199 FLLGLPVFLNISD
-212 YSVPEALWVSFFT
+212 YTVPEALWASFFT

-230 NNAGFDV
+230 NNAGFDI
-237 FGAYSLIRIAENPI
+237 FGALSLIRDPLNPI
-251 IYGLPTWA
+251 VYNMPTWA
-259 YYYLCSYI
+259 YYYMCSYI

-287 RQKPRQWNSFV
+287 RQKPRQWNAFV
-298 KIVLITTGILLV
+298 KIVLITTGVLIV
-310 SGFVSFCLTD
+310 AGFITFILTD
-320 VLSGNINSFEA
+320 VINGNIDTFEA
-331 VFQSVTLRTAGFANF
+331 LFQSITLRTAGFATVD
-346 NQNDLSV
+346 QNSLSV
-353 AGKTI
+353 AGKTM

-378 TTIFIIILCLIR
+378 TTIFMIVLCLVK
-390 FLQGKS
+390 FLQGKG

-421 AVVIG
+421 NVVIA
-426 FIVISSLES
+426 FIIVRSLEN
-435 GKELATSE
+435 GKALATSE

-449 FSAFGTVGLTTGLTP
+449 FSAFGTVGLTAGLTP
-464 SLEIGSKIVLIILM
+464 HLEIGSKIVIIILM

-485 ITLFQLFQSE
+485 ITLFQLFQTNM
-495 IDGQENIHFKHVQSD
+495 DGEENVHFKRIKSD

>member
-1 MRKGNMLV
+1 
-9 YTINLLRANARVFL
+9 
-23 SFYFGLQYLKGLK
+23 
-36 RSQKL
+36 
-41 AFLFAKCIITSSF
+41 
-54 MKNKNK
+54 MKNKTNNK
-60 TKKPASPYL
+60 KITSPYL
-69 LVLLSFVGVI
+69 LVILSFIGVI
-79 LLGSV
+79 LFGSA

-109 ATCVTGLSTYANGI
+109 ATCVTGLSTYANGL
-123 GPELTFFGQIVVLL
+123 GGELTLFGQAVVMV

-185 KRVIGIVLVIEIMG
+185 KRVISIVLITETLG
-199 FLLGLPIFLSVPD
+199 FLLGLPVFLNVES
-212 YSVPEALWVSFFT
+212 YSTGEALWASAFT
-225 SVSAF
+225 SISAF
-230 NNAGFDV
+230 NNAGFDI

-251 IYGLPTWA
+251 IYNLPTWA

-267 MILIVLGGISFITII
+267 MILIILGGISFITII
-282 DVIIL
+282 DLIIL
-287 RQKPRQWNSFV
+287 KKKPKQWNSFV
-298 KIVLITTGILLV
+298 KIVLMTTGILLV
-310 SGFVSFCLTD
+310 SGFVIFTFTD
-320 VLSGNINSFEA
+320 VINGNIDTFEA

-346 NQNDLSV
+346 DENNLSI
-353 AGKTI
+353 AGKII

-378 TTIFIIILCLIR
+378 TTVFIIALCLVR

-421 AVVIG
+421 TIVVG
-426 FIVISSLES
+426 FILVASFEQ
-435 GKELATSE
+435 GKPLATSE
-443 NVIFEV
+443 NIIFEV
-449 FSAFGTVGLTTGLTP
+449 FSAFGTVGLSSGLTP
-464 SLEIGSKIVLIILM
+464 ALEVGSKITIIILM

-485 ITLFQLFQSE
+485 ITLFQIFQNDLDNE
-495 IDGQENIHFKHVQSD
+495 ENIHFKRVKAD

>member
-1 MRKGNMLV
+1 
-9 YTINLLRANARVFL
+9 
-23 SFYFGLQYLKGLK
+23 
-36 RSQKL
+36 
-41 AFLFAKCIITSSF
+41 
-54 MKNKNK
+54 MKNKTNNK
-60 TKKPASPYL
+60 KITSPYL
-69 LVLLSFVGVI
+69 LVILSFIGVI
-79 LLGSV
+79 LFGSV

-109 ATCVTGLSTYANGI
+109 ATCVTGLSTYANGL
-123 GPELTFFGQIVVLL
+123 GGELTLFGQVVVMI

-185 KRVIGIVLVIEIMG
+185 KRVIFIVLITETLG
-199 FLLGLPIFLSVPD
+199 FLLGLPVFLNVES
-212 YSVPEALWVSFFT
+212 YSTGEALWASAFT
-225 SVSAF
+225 SISAF
-230 NNAGFDV
+230 NNAGFDI

-251 IYGLPTWA
+251 IYNLPTWA

-267 MILIVLGGISFITII
+267 MILIILGGISFITII
-282 DVIIL
+282 DLVIL
-287 RQKPRQWNSFV
+287 RKKPKQWNSFV
-298 KIVLITTGILLV
+298 KIVLMTTGILLI
-310 SGFVSFCLTD
+310 SGFVIFTFTD
-320 VLSGNINSFEA
+320 VISGNIDTFEA
-331 VFQSVTLRTAGFANF
+331 AFQSVTLRTAGFANF
-346 NQNDLSV
+346 DENNLSL
-353 AGKTI
+353 AGKVI

-378 TTIFIIILCLIR
+378 TTVFIIILCLVR

-421 AVVIG
+421 TIVVG
-426 FIVISSLES
+426 FILVASFEQ
-435 GKELATSE
+435 GKPLATSE
-443 NVIFEV
+443 NIIFEV
-449 FSAFGTVGLTTGLTP
+449 FSAFGTVGLTAGLTP
-464 SLEIGSKIVLIILM
+464 ALEVGSKITIIILM

-485 ITLFQLFQSE
+485 ITLFQIFQNDLDNE
-495 IDGQENIHFKHVQSD
+495 ENIHFKRVEAD

>member
-1 MRKGNMLV
+1 
-9 YTINLLRANARVFL
+9 
-23 SFYFGLQYLKGLK
+23 
-36 RSQKL
+36 
-41 AFLFAKCIITSSF
+41 
-54 MKNKNK
+54 MKNKTNNK
-60 TKKPASPYL
+60 KNTSPYL
-69 LVLLSFVGVI
+69 LVILSFIGVI
-79 LLGSV
+79 LFGSV

-109 ATCVTGLSTYANGI
+109 ATCVTGLSTYANGL
-123 GPELTFFGQIVVLL
+123 GGELTLFGQAVVMV

-185 KRVIGIVLVIEIMG
+185 KRVIFIVLITETLG
-199 FLLGLPIFLSVPD
+199 FLLGLPVFLNVES
-212 YSVPEALWVSFFT
+212 YSTGEALWASAFT
-225 SVSAF
+225 SISAF
-230 NNAGFDV
+230 NNAGFDI

-251 IYGLPTWA
+251 IYNLPTWA

-267 MILIVLGGISFITII
+267 MMLIILGGISFITII
-282 DVIIL
+282 DLVIL
-287 RQKPRQWNSFV
+287 RKKPKQWNSFV
-298 KIVLITTGILLV
+298 KIVLMTTGILLV
-310 SGFVSFCLTD
+310 SGFVIFTFTD
-320 VLSGNINSFEA
+320 VISGNINTFEA
-331 VFQSVTLRTAGFANF
+331 AFQSVTLRTAGFANF
-346 NQNDLSV
+346 DQNSLSV
-353 AGKTI
+353 AGKSI

-378 TTIFIIILCLIR
+378 TTVFIIILCLVR

-421 AVVIG
+421 TIVVG
-426 FIVISSLES
+426 FILVASFEQ
-435 GKELATSE
+435 GKPLATSE
-443 NVIFEV
+443 NIIFEV
-449 FSAFGTVGLTTGLTP
+449 FSAFGTVGLSAGLTP
-464 SLEIGSKIVLIILM
+464 ALEVGSKITIIILM

-485 ITLFQLFQSE
+485 ITLFQIFQNDLDNE
-495 IDGQENIHFKHVQSD
+495 ENIHFKRVEAD

>member
-1 MRKGNMLV
+1 
-9 YTINLLRANARVFL
+9 
-23 SFYFGLQYLKGLK
+23 
-36 RSQKL
+36 
-41 AFLFAKCIITSSF
+41 
-54 MKNKNK
+54 MKNKTNNK
-60 TKKPASPYL
+60 KITSPYL
-69 LVLLSFVGVI
+69 LVILSFIGVI
-79 LLGSV
+79 LFGSV

-109 ATCVTGLSTYANGI
+109 ATCVTGLSTYANGL
-123 GPELTFFGQIVVLL
+123 GGELTLFGQAVVMV

-185 KRVIGIVLVIEIMG
+185 KRVIFIVLITETLG
-199 FLLGLPIFLSVPD
+199 FLLGLPVFLNVES
-212 YSVPEALWVSFFT
+212 YSTGEALWASAFT
-225 SVSAF
+225 SISAF
-230 NNAGFDV
+230 NNAGFDI

-251 IYGLPTWA
+251 IYNLPTWA

-267 MILIVLGGISFITII
+267 MMLIILGGISFITII
-282 DVIIL
+282 DLVIL
-287 RQKPRQWNSFV
+287 RKKPKQWNSFV
-298 KIVLITTGILLV
+298 KIVLMTTGILLV
-310 SGFVSFCLTD
+310 SGFVIFTFTD
-320 VLSGNINSFEA
+320 VISGNIDTFEA
-331 VFQSVTLRTAGFANF
+331 AFQSVTLRTAGFANF
-346 NQNDLSV
+346 DENNLSL
-353 AGKTI
+353 AGKVI

-378 TTIFIIILCLIR
+378 TTVFIIILCLVR

-421 AVVIG
+421 TIVVG
-426 FIVISSLES
+426 FILVASFEQ
-435 GKELATSE
+435 GKPLATSE
-443 NVIFEV
+443 NIIFEV
-449 FSAFGTVGLTTGLTP
+449 FSAFGTVGLTAGLTP
-464 SLEIGSKIVLIILM
+464 ALEVGSKITIIILM

-485 ITLFQLFQSE
+485 ITLFQIFQNDLDNE
-495 IDGQENIHFKHVQSD
+495 ENIHFKRVEAD

>member
-1 MRKGNMLV
+1 
-9 YTINLLRANARVFL
+9 
-23 SFYFGLQYLKGLK
+23 
-36 RSQKL
+36 
-41 AFLFAKCIITSSF
+41 
-54 MKNKNK
+54 
-60 TKKPASPYL
+60 
-69 LVLLSFVGVI
+69 
-79 LLGSV
+79 
-84 LLTLP
+84 
-89 FAHKDGQWGQYMDSL
+89 MDSL

-109 ATCVTGLSTYANGI
+109 ATCVTGLSTYANGL
-123 GPELTFFGQIVVLL
+123 GGELTLFGQVVVMI

-185 KRVIGIVLVIEIMG
+185 KRVIFIVLITETLG
-199 FLLGLPIFLSVPD
+199 FLLGLPVFLNVES
-212 YSVPEALWVSFFT
+212 YSTGEALWASAFT
-225 SVSAF
+225 SISAF
-230 NNAGFDV
+230 NNAGFDI

-251 IYGLPTWA
+251 IYNLPTWA

-267 MILIVLGGISFITII
+267 MMLIILGGISFITII
-282 DVIIL
+282 DLVIL
-287 RQKPRQWNSFV
+287 RKKPKQWNSFV
-298 KIVLITTGILLV
+298 KIVLMTTGILLI
-310 SGFVSFCLTD
+310 SGFVIFTFTD
-320 VLSGNINSFEA
+320 VISGNIDTFEA
-331 VFQSVTLRTAGFANF
+331 AFQSVTLRTAGFANF
-346 NQNDLSV
+346 DENNLSL
-353 AGKTI
+353 AGKVI

-378 TTIFIIILCLIR
+378 TTVFIIILCLVR

-421 AVVIG
+421 TIVVG
-426 FIVISSLES
+426 FILVASFEQ
-435 GKELATSE
+435 GKPLATSE
-443 NVIFEV
+443 NIIFEV
-449 FSAFGTVGLTTGLTP
+449 FSAFGTVGLSAGLTP
-464 SLEIGSKIVLIILM
+464 ALEVGSKITIIILM

-485 ITLFQLFQSE
+485 ITLFQIFQNDLDNE
-495 IDGQENIHFKHVQSD
+495 ENIHFKRVEAD

>member
-1 MRKGNMLV
+1 
-9 YTINLLRANARVFL
+9 
-23 SFYFGLQYLKGLK
+23 
-36 RSQKL
+36 
-41 AFLFAKCIITSSF
+41 
-54 MKNKNK
+54 MKNKTNNK
-60 TKKPASPYL
+60 KITSPYL
-69 LVLLSFVGVI
+69 LVILSFIGVI
-79 LLGSV
+79 LFGSV

-109 ATCVTGLSTYANGI
+109 ATCVTGLSTYANGL
-123 GPELTFFGQIVVLL
+123 GGELTLFGQIVVMV

-185 KRVIGIVLVIEIMG
+185 KRVIFIVLITETLG
-199 FLLGLPIFLSVPD
+199 FLLGLPVFLNVES
-212 YSVPEALWVSFFT
+212 YSTGEALWASAFT
-225 SVSAF
+225 SISAF
-230 NNAGFDV
+230 NNAGFDI

-251 IYGLPTWA
+251 IYNLPTWA

-267 MILIVLGGISFITII
+267 MMLIILGGISFITII
-282 DVIIL
+282 DLVIL
-287 RQKPRQWNSFV
+287 RKKPKQWNSFV
-298 KIVLITTGILLV
+298 KIVLMTTGILLV
-310 SGFVSFCLTD
+310 SGFVIFTFTD
-320 VLSGNINSFEA
+320 VISGNINTFEA
-331 VFQSVTLRTAGFANF
+331 AFQSVTLRTAGFANF
-346 NQNDLSV
+346 DENNLSL
-353 AGKTI
+353 AGKVI

-378 TTIFIIILCLIR
+378 TTVFIIILCLVR

-421 AVVIG
+421 TIVVG
-426 FIVISSLES
+426 FILVASFEQ
-435 GKELATSE
+435 GKPLATSE
-443 NVIFEV
+443 NIIFEV
-449 FSAFGTVGLTTGLTP
+449 FSAFGTVGLSSGLTP
-464 SLEIGSKIVLIILM
+464 ALEVGSKITIIILM

-485 ITLFQLFQSE
+485 ITLFQIFQNDLDNE
-495 IDGQENIHFKHVQSD
+495 ENIHFKRVEAD